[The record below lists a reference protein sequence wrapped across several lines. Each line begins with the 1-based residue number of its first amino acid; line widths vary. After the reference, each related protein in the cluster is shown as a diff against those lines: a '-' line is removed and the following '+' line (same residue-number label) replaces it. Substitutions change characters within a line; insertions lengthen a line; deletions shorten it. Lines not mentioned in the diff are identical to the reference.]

1 MASLYKGQTVCRMQA
16 IRHENLL
23 GLLQTSDRK
32 PVGLPFRLKELRTF
46 ACFPLIKECSISPC
60 KAEGFA
66 QPRAVGL
73 PTCEALQG
81 FTPTQKWGRHF
92 CRQQTTFAALRSPA
106 LSRTGNVSHAFICEA
121 FLHYY
126 LVYKK
131 AFRLPLVIR
140 MVSQSLSLAHQLC
153 FPLFK
158 RSGINYPPSDKQ
170 MVPLSLQK
178 GVTCCLLSFAR
189 RSVYPERMYVGAL
202 TSSWQVGAIPQ
213 ELQGYG
219 FCE

>member
-1 MASLYKGQTVCRMQA
+1 MRCASD
-16 IRHENLL
+16 IRKFNVASM
-23 GLLQTSDRK
+23 TSDGAYQHAFRY
-32 PVGLPFRLKELRTF
+32 PNIVDSTFHHLPGVGW
-46 ACFPLIKECSISPC
+46 SP
-60 KAEGFA
+60 
-66 QPRAVGL
+66 
-73 PTCEALQG
+73 
-81 FTPTQKWGRHF
+81 
-92 CRQQTTFAALRSPA
+92 S
-106 LSRTGNVSHAFICEA
+106 LSREGNVSHAFICEA

-178 GVTCCLLSFAR
+178 GVTCCLLSFAP

>member
-1 MASLYKGQTVCRMQA
+1 MVGASQRLAGRQESCRDSWVCALTSKWQVGVLLWEHRGWILRMTSLYKGQTVCRMQA
-16 IRHENLL
+16 IRHENLS
-23 GLLQTSDRK
+23 GFLQNSDRK

-106 LSRTGNVSHAFICEA
+106 LSRTGNVSQAFH
-121 FLHYY
+121 LW
-126 LVYKK
+126 
-131 AFRLPLVIR
+131 
-140 MVSQSLSLAHQLC
+140 
-153 FPLFK
+153 
-158 RSGINYPPSDKQ
+158 
-170 MVPLSLQK
+170 
-178 GVTCCLLSFAR
+178 SFCI
-189 RSVYPERMYVGAL
+189 L
-202 TSSWQVGAIPQ
+202 TFFH
-213 ELQGYG
+213 L
-219 FCE
+219 

>member
-1 MASLYKGQTVCRMQA
+1 MRCASDIRKFNVASQRMGQISDGQTSAGEHQHAFLHSNIVDSTF
-16 IRHENLL
+16 HHLL
-23 GLLQTSDRK
+23 RRWS
-32 PVGLPFRLKELRTF
+32 PF
-46 ACFPLIKECSISPC
+46 
-60 KAEGFA
+60 
-66 QPRAVGL
+66 
-73 PTCEALQG
+73 
-81 FTPTQKWGRHF
+81 
-92 CRQQTTFAALRSPA
+92 

-140 MVSQSLSLAHQLC
+140 MVSQSLSPAHQLC

-189 RSVYPERMYVGAL
+189 RSVHPERM
-202 TSSWQVGAIPQ
+202 
-213 ELQGYG
+213 
-219 FCE
+219 

>member
-1 MASLYKGQTVCRMQA
+1 MVPLSLQNGKR
-16 IRHENLL
+16 
-23 GLLQTSDRK
+23 
-32 PVGLPFRLKELRTF
+32 F
-46 ACFPLIKECSISPC
+46 ACFPLVQLFPFYRKTFCI
-60 KAEGFA
+60 
-66 QPRAVGL
+66 L
-73 PTCEALQG
+73 PLTAFL
-81 FTPTQKWGRHF
+81 FFPH
-92 CRQQTTFAALRSPA
+92 RQQTTFAAFILSPERETFRM
-106 LSRTGNVSHAFICEA
+106 LSFVKLFCIITLCIRRHSVS
-121 FLHYY
+121 
-126 LVYKK
+126 
-131 AFRLPLVIR
+131 PLVIR
-140 MVSQSLSLAHQLC
+140 MVSQSLSPAHQLC